1 MSREECRVQVTLH
14 RADTAGAAVPA
25 LGQRLLCVAL
35 AAVAVLGE
43 FGGVRGELA
52 QGAAGA
58 CNRASQVVYEHPW
71 GRASHALAVLLLP
84 RFVREFFNTNGV
96 ATTDNLMDKPPVQA
110 FAMSRQLALFV
121 GKASSRG
128 KIAAAV
134 LPAQEPLATLLDAA
148 FLIVVLWIVCPAL
161 AFELAF

>member
-1 MSREECRVQVTLH
+1 MSREACRVQVTLH

-43 FGGVRGELA
+43 FGGARGELG

-71 GRASHALAVLLLP
+71 GRASHALAILLLP
-84 RFVREFFNTNGV
+84 GFIGKLLDTNGV
-96 ATTDNLMDKPPVQA
+96 ATTDDLMDKPSMQA
-110 FAMSRQLALFV
+110 FAMGCEIALLV
-121 GKASSRG
+121 GRAS
-128 KIAAAV
+128 
-134 LPAQEPLATLLDAA
+134 P
-148 FLIVVLWIVCPAL
+148 C
-161 AFELAF
+161 